1 MFADIEFKGGLK
13 VSRPQ
18 DYKFLTPDM
27 SAAYDAVEEQIEELK
42 SHNYE
47 NDLAMTMLMI
57 TCRERKLD
65 RKWRLRCF
73 ILSC

>member
-1 MFADIEFKGGLK
+1 MFADIEFKGDLK

-18 DYKFLTPDM
+18 DCKFLTPDM

-47 NDLAMTMLMI
+47 NELAMTMLMI

-73 ILSC
+73 ILSF